1 MSFPIFM
8 AVLLAVL
15 VDVWVRLLVLV
26 WVLLLEFDLLLVDVY
41 VEVPELLWLDEEDWV
56 DVCVLLLLLDV
67 D

>member
-1 MSFPIFM
+1 M